1 MQFDESGCMLTDTIT
16 TIIVADRSSTSHK
29 SKCKNR
35 QVNKWDL
42 IRPKSF
48 CTSEEA
54 INKVERQLMEWEK
67 VFANDVTN
75 KGLISKIKKQLI
87 QLNKQPNR
95 EMQT

>member
-16 TIIVADRSSTSHK
+16 TIIVADRSNTSHK

-54 INKVERQLMEWEK
+54 INKVERQPMEWEK
-67 VFANDVTN
+67 VFANHVSE
-75 KGLISKIKKQLI
+75 KELVSKIYKELI
-87 QLNKQPNR
+87 QTNIKKNPKR
-95 EMQT
+95 TI